1 MPSKLVQGE
10 KLPAMTL
17 NLTDGRSI
25 QLPGDMSGRCLA
37 LLFYRGKW

>member
-10 KLPAMTL
+10 KFPSMKLD
-17 NLTDGRSI
+17 LTDGRSI
-25 QLPGDMSGRCLA
+25 QLPGDMSGRYLV